1 MDRHLNRIITSLLVV
16 LVLLN
21 VWLGYYFVTKM
32 STTPEMVLTR
42 LNQVEERQEANV
54 QRLTQLMEGQHALL
68 MEVQRK

>member
-1 MDRHLNRIITSLLVV
+1 MDRHLNRLITSLLVV

>member
-1 MDRHLNRIITSLLVV
+1 MDRHLNRIVTSLLVV

>member
-16 LVLLN
+16 LILLN

>member
-42 LNQVEERQEANV
+42 LKHVEEHQEANS
-54 QRLTQLMEGQHALL
+54 QRLMRLIKGQHELL
-68 MEVQRK
+68 LEVKGK

>member
-16 LVLLN
+16 LILLN

-32 STTPEMVLTR
+32 STTPEMVLVR
-42 LNQVEERQEANV
+42 LKHVEEHQEANV